1 MPLFFTKKLFDSNVM
16 IDGERG
22 TGKDMLFSNVIARRR
37 APYYISPVD
46 YKITNKIRK
55 KRWIR
60 LDLNKLMTNNR
71 YNNFITG
78 NFVRYYYPYK
88 DKIDIYLPDCGVYFP
103 AQYCNELN
111 RDYKDLPTFIAL
123 SRHLGECNVHCNTQS
138 LNRVWDKLREQSSTY
153 IHCLSCKVI
162 CGYVFQRIRI
172 YERYDSALQRIA
184 PFTAPFTTNKETRSL
199 YNAQR
204 VAYRNQHGFIKE
216 KLLIY
221 KNKSAYNT
229 RYFRDILE
237 KGENYEKDI

>member
-46 YKITNKIRK
+46 YKITNKIFK
-55 KRWIR
+55 KRWIK
-60 LDLNKLMTNNR
+60 LDLNKLITHNG
-71 YNNFITG
+71 YKNFITG
-78 NFVRYYYPYK
+78 NFVYYFYPYK
-88 DKIDIYLPDCGVYFP
+88 DNVDIYLPDCGVYFP

-111 RDYKDLPTFIAL
+111 RDYKDIPTFIAL
-123 SRHLGECNVHCNTQS
+123 SRHLGECNIHCNTQS

-153 IHCLSCKVI
+153 IHCLSCKVVF
-162 CGYVFQRIRI
+162 GYVFQRIRI

-184 PFTAPFTTNKETRSL
+184 PFRAPFSPNKETRAL

-204 VAYRNQHGFIKE
+204 VAYQNQHGFIKE
-216 KLLIY
+216 RLLIY

-237 KGENYEKDI
+237 KGEFYEKDN